1 MAMVLPP
8 SSSADFT
15 QNRIT
20 NGINLEGAKRVK
32 SPYVLRHQ
40 FAEFHARHQRFAV
53 LVCHRRM
60 GKTVACI
67 NDLVDKAIQ
76 CNLMMPRYGYVA
88 PFYTQAKQIA
98 WNYLKYYA
106 GPLIEKVMESE
117 LTVILRNGAL
127 IRLHGA
133 DNPDSLRG
141 VYWDGIVLDEY
152 GDMQPRLFGEIIMP
166 ALADRDGWVVFVGTP
181 KGPNHFCDI
190 WEESE
195 HDARWFRQMSK
206 ASETGI
212 FTPAQLQEFKEMPG
226 SDEESYEQEFECD
239 FRAAVRGAYYGKI
252 INELESSGHLK
263 KLTHDPKL
271 PVVCGWDL
279 GISDDTSIWFCQ
291 RHFDGIA
298 IIDFFTVSGYA
309 IDDIVEFLKTKPYSY
324 APMLLPHD
332 ANSRSLQTGKTIRE
346 QLWAHGIKSVIV
358 PQVGVQNGIQAVRKT
373 LPTMYFDTTNDD
385 VKLGL
390 NALRLYQREWDDK
403 RKIFKQAP
411 LHDWCSNP
419 ADAMRML
426 CLGLNPGHAKVQA
439 TPIQTEKKPITSNVM
454 SLERLFAEREAR
466 SAGPR
471 RI

>member
-1 MAMVLPP
+1 MVLPP
-8 SSSADFT
+8 DDEPVNFEHSPIKKEIDALYE
-15 QNRIT
+15 NMVR
-20 NGINLEGAKRVK
+20 
-32 SPYVLRHQ
+32 SPYELRDH
-40 FAEFHARHQRFAV
+40 FYDFHARHQRFAV

-67 NDLVDKAIQ
+67 NDLIDKAIQ
-76 CNLMMPRYGYVA
+76 NNQMLPRYGYVA
-88 PFYTQAKQIA
+88 PFYSQAKQIA

-106 GPLIEKVMESE
+106 APLIVKIMESE
-117 LTVILRNGAL
+117 LSVELRNGAI

-152 GDMQPRLFGEIIMP
+152 GDMAPRLFSEVIMP
-166 ALADRDGWVVFVGTP
+166 ALLDRKGWIVFVGTP

-195 HDARWFRQMSK
+195 NDERYFRQMSK
-206 ASETGI
+206 ASQTGI
-212 FTPAQLQEFKEMPG
+212 LSEEQLDLVKNMPG
-226 SDEESYEQEFECD
+226 ADEESYLQEFECD
-239 FRAAVRGAYYGKI
+239 FRAAVRGAYYGKL
-252 INELESSGHLK
+252 INALEDAGHLK
-263 KLTHDPKL
+263 HIPFDPGL
-271 PVVCGWDL
+271 PVICGWDL

-291 RHFDGIA
+291 RHGTDIA

-309 IDDIVEFLKTKPYSY
+309 IDDIVAVLREKPYSY

-346 QLWAHGIKSVIV
+346 QLWAHGIKSIIV
-358 PQVGVQNGIQAVRKT
+358 PQVGLQNGIAAVRKT
-373 LPTMYFDTTNDD
+373 LPNCYFDTTNPE
-385 VKLGL
+385 VKLGV

-403 RKIFKQAP
+403 RKVFKQSP

-419 ADAMRML
+419 ADAIRYL
-426 CLGLNPGHAKVQA
+426 ALGLNPAYAKDQSS
-439 TPIQTEKKPITSNVM
+439 PIVTKKQDIKSNVM
-454 SLERLFAEREAR
+454 RLDTLFAEREAR
-466 SAGPR
+466 NAGPR

>member
-1 MAMVLPP
+1 MVKKPGASP
-8 SSSADFT
+8 DF
-15 QNRIT
+15 RP
-20 NGINLEGAKRVK
+20 NGIASGMEELARTTAN
-32 SPYVLRHQ
+32 SPYELRTQ
-40 FAEFHARHQRFAV
+40 FAEFHARHQRFAI

-67 NDLVDKAIQ
+67 NDLIDKAIQ
-76 CNLMMPRYGYVA
+76 CNLMLPRYGYVA
-88 PFYTQAKQIA
+88 PFYSQAKQIA

-106 GPLIEKVMESE
+106 APLIVKIMESE
-117 LTVILRNGAL
+117 LSVELRNGAI

-152 GDMQPRLFGEIIMP
+152 GDMSPRLFSEVIMP
-166 ALADRDGWVVFVGTP
+166 ALLDRNGWIVFVGTP

-195 HDARWFRQMSK
+195 NDERWYRAMWK
-206 ASETGI
+206 ASQTGI
-212 FTPAQLQEFKEMPG
+212 LSEADLILVKNLPG
-226 SDEESYEQEFECD
+226 TDEESYAQEYECD
-239 FRAAVRGAYYGKI
+239 FRAAVRGAYYGKL
-252 INELESSGHLK
+252 INQLEDDGHLK
-263 KLTHDPKL
+263 KLEYDPNL

-279 GISDDTSIWFCQ
+279 GISDDTSIWFAQ
-291 RHFDGIA
+291 RRFDGIA
-298 IIDFFTVSGYA
+298 IIDFFTVSGYS
-309 IDDIVEFLKTKPYSY
+309 IDDIVEVLRSKPYVY

-346 QLWAHGIKSVIV
+346 QLHGYGIKSILV

-373 LPTMYFDTTNDD
+373 LPKMWFDITVPE
-385 VKLGL
+385 VKLGV
-390 NALRLYQREWDDK
+390 NALRLYQRKWDDK
-403 RKIFKQAP
+403 NKVFTQSP

-426 CLGLNPGHAKVQA
+426 CLGMNPSLAKMHE
-439 TPIQTEKKPITSNVM
+439 TPIQTRKPSEIANNVM
-454 SLERLFAEREAR
+454 HLEALFAEREAR
-466 SAGPR
+466 NAGPR

>member
-1 MAMVLPP
+1 MVLPP
-8 SSSADFT
+8 SNRDPFT

-20 NGINLEGAKRVK
+20 GDMNSASVKRMK

-40 FAEFHARHQRFAV
+40 FADFHARHQRFAI

-76 CNLMMPRYGYVA
+76 CNLMMPRFGYVA
-88 PFYTQAKQIA
+88 PFYTQAKQVA

-117 LTVILRNGAL
+117 LSVVLKNGAM

-152 GDMQPRLFGEIIMP
+152 GDMQPRLFGEVIMP
-166 ALADRDGWVVFVGTP
+166 ALEDRCGWVVFVGTP

-190 WEESE
+190 WEKSAN
-195 HDARWFRQMSK
+195 DDRWFRQMSK

-212 FTPAQLQEFKEMPG
+212 FTEAQLLQMKEMPG

-252 INELESSGHLK
+252 INKLEAEGHIK
-263 KLTHDPKL
+263 KLTYDPNL
-271 PVVCGWDL
+271 PVICGWDL

-298 IIDFFTVSGYA
+298 VIGFFTVSGYS
-309 IDDIVEFLKTKPYSY
+309 IDDIVQHLKTKPYSY

-346 QLWAHGIKSVIV
+346 QLWSHGIQSIIV
-358 PQVGVQNGIQAVRKT
+358 PQVGLQNGIQAVRKT
-373 LPTMYFDTTNDD
+373 LPKMYFDDTNED
-385 VKLGL
+385 VKIGL
-390 NALRLYQREWDDK
+390 NALRLYQRKWDDK
-403 RKIFKQAP
+403 MKVFTQSP

-419 ADAMRML
+419 ADAMRYL
-426 CLGLNPGHAKVQA
+426 CLGLNPAYAKSQE
-439 TPIQTEKKPITSNVM
+439 TPIVTKKPDPKSSVIT
-454 SLERLFAEREAR
+454 LEALFAQRASR
-466 SAGPR
+466 SSGPR